1 MGCMVTGA
9 RGGFV
14 PVAMKK
20 GATTYA
26 TTASFTDIP
35 GWVAD
40 PAFPG
45 SVVTASHELVVVGS
59 KAGAQIVATV
69 PFAGGGYFGGIGCQ
83 LRILVNGAQVGS
95 LGTPVAS
102 GSGTATCTVTTN
114 LNAGDLVKVQVGAAT
129 YSPQPSVTANTPT
142 VVIT

>member
-1 MGCMVTGA
+1 MACIVTGG

-20 GATTYA
+20 NASTHATTS
-26 TTASFTDIP
+26 SFADIA

-40 PAFPG
+40 PAYPG

-59 KAGAQIVATV
+59 KASAQIVATI
-69 PFAGGGYFGGIGCQ
+69 PFGSGTYFGGSGTQ
-83 LRILVNGAQVGS
+83 VRILVNGSVVGTA
-95 LGTPVAS
+95 GAFVAAS
-102 GSGTATCTVTTN
+102 SGTATCTVTTN
-114 LNAGDLVKVQVGAAT
+114 LVNGDLVKVQIIAST

-142 VVIT
+142 LVIT